1 MPHNI
6 LITGASGYLGGTLLA
21 RWQSASLPPY
31 GTLYALVR
39 TEEQAQAVKQY
50 EAVPL
55 VLDLQDH
62 DKLTKTIIEKGITV
76 IFFLIDA
83 FSEQHQK
90 LMIKALGEVKA
101 KSGQE
106 VHFLHT
112 SGAKIFSSH
121 TGFNTSEALL
131 DTDPKV
137 YDIQKNAN
145 PPYKLLIQVFDCP
158 SAYRS
163 YRT

>member
-1 MPHNI
+1 MLHNI

-21 RWQSASLPPY
+21 RWQSAGLPPY

-39 TEEQAQAVKQY
+39 TEEQAQGVKQY
-50 EAVPL
+50 GALPL

-62 DKLTKTIIEKGITV
+62 DKLTKSIIERGITV

-90 LMIKALGEVKA
+90 PMINALGEVKA
-101 KSGQE
+101 KTGKE

-121 TGFNTSEALL
+121 TGFNTSQALL
-131 DTDPKV
+131 DTDPNI
-137 YDIQKNAN
+137 YDIQKKAN
-145 PPYKLLIQVFDCP
+145 PPYKLLIQVFDYQ
-158 SAYRS
+158 SAY
-163 YRT
+163 